1 MKIKYKYKI
10 NKIFTTDE
18 SIHSKSF
25 LKNKII
31 INRKSKNNIF
41 AKEITGPI
49 NIDIGI
55 NDINIQ
61 VNFQYIFDSFKHSY

>member
-1 MKIKYKYKI
+1 MKIRYKYKI

-41 AKEITGPI
+41 AKEIAGPI

-55 NDINIQ
+55 NDINITSK
-61 VNFQYIFDSFKHSY
+61 FSIYF